1 MKKLIMMIIMI
12 LFSILSYS
20 QNNVGRYEVNLDKKL
35 TFTEFYR
42 ITQIEQPQ
50 VNKYLL
56 VPRPKRK
63 EPNDLIIPATVG
75 YFAFASILTLNH
87 FSEEC
92 NYKGENN
99 NNKAYIALLGGLTV
113 TYIIV
118 ISIN

>member
-1 MKKLIMMIIMI
+1 MKTLIIMIIMI

-20 QNNVGRYEVNLDKKL
+20 QNKYELVYDNKL
-35 TFTEFYR
+35 TFTEFYE

-50 VNKYLL
+50 VNKYFLS
-56 VPRPKRK
+56 PRPKRK
-63 EPNDLIIPATVG
+63 EPNDLLIPSTVG

-87 FSEEC
+87 FSKEI

-99 NNKAYIALLGGLTV
+99 NNKEYIALLGILTV

-118 ISIN
+118 ITIN